1 MEMIQRIKADQLPHY
16 QIKCRKKKGKLQA
29 VKANKSLF
37 FKVQILYSAK
47 QTKRS
52 KNWNVT
58 SKNQLIT
65 SFYPKFFL
73 DKTIK
78 GQESHIHNSIQR

>member
-1 MEMIQRIKADQLPHY
+1 MEMAQRTKEDRSPHC
-16 QIKCRKKKGKLQA
+16 QTRCHKKKGKMQA

-52 KNWNVT
+52 KNQKVT

-65 SFYPKFFL
+65 SFYPKFSL
-73 DKTIK
+73 DKAIK

>member
-1 MEMIQRIKADQLPHY
+1 MEMAQRTKADQSLHC
-16 QIKCRKKKGKLQA
+16 QIKCHKKKGKILA
-29 VKANKSLF
+29 VKASKSLF

-52 KNWNVT
+52 KNQKVT
-58 SKNQLIT
+58 NKNQLIT
-65 SFYPKFFL
+65 SFYPKFSL

-78 GQESHIHNSIQR
+78 GQEYHIHNSIQR

>member
-1 MEMIQRIKADQLPHY
+1 MIQRIKENRLPHC
-16 QIKCRKKKGKLQA
+16 QIRCHKKKGKMQA

-37 FKVQILYSAK
+37 SKVQILYSAK

-52 KNWNVT
+52 RNQKVT
-58 SKNQLIT
+58 NKNQLIT
-65 SFYPKFFL
+65 SFYPKFSL